1 LLPITPFLPQVSNC
15 LSHQNNLVLQA
26 EPGAGK
32 STALPLSLIDAEWLG
47 NKKIVMLEPR
57 RVAAKSIA
65 NYLAKQLGEKVGDR
79 IGYQVK
85 NDRRISDDTVLEIV
99 TEGILT
105 RRLQN
110 DPELMGVGLVIIDE
124 FHERSLHT
132 DLALMLALEVQQT
145 IREDLKLLVMSATI
159 DTQLISRYLDDA
171 PVIKCPGRVYPVSV
185 DYLHSNDRY
194 LSLKVTKALRPILS
208 AEKRGDTLVF
218 LPGQADINRCLSEA
232 KSTFHDKKNLVF
244 LPLYGGLSLD
254 QQEQAL
260 QPDPSGKRRVV
271 FTTNIAETSLTIEGV
286 TCVIDSGLEKVSVY
300 DPLSC
305 MSRLETS
312 YISKA
317 SAEQRKGRAG
327 RLQAGS
333 CIRLWSE
340 SKQHS
345 LKDFQGEEVLSADLA
360 SLILDILA
368 WGPTD
373 YQAINWLTP
382 PPLAHFDSARQ
393 LLITLGLINDLGK
406 MTPLGTQASK
416 LGVHPRLANMLLRAQ
431 NPLETGMA
439 CELTALLSENDVF
452 YNKSS
457 TDITERLIALQD
469 YKAHKKTALQSWPL
483 KSAIAEQVL
492 STSRSLKNSLK
503 TSTQATKYS
512 LTDLQDHVGRLLLL
526 AYPDRL
532 AKRRSANCGRYQLAN
547 GKGVQLFDE
556 DSLFGSDW
564 LVISDCNAQKKEGH
578 IFSASA
584 ITLEDIHESVGHLM
598 TDKDEYRLDDKKQ
611 NIIGRRISSYLSITL
626 KSQPLTNIPA
636 EEFQRCLNSLL
647 KSEGLRILNWTTACE
662 AWLARATWL
671 GEVVERFPKLSPESL
686 IQSAE
691 QWLLPYIS
699 NVNSLGQ
706 LKKMNVFELV
716 KGCLSWEEQ
725 QLLEQEAPTMYITPS
740 DKKIPVVYNKDQ
752 GPTVSVR
759 LQEMFGEIESPR
771 IGDNSVPIRFELLSP
786 AQRPI
791 QTTSDLAN
799 FWNTSY
805 FDVAKEMRGK
815 YPRHRWPEK
824 PLLEKPGHSIKHRR
838 R

>member
-1 LLPITPFLPQVSNC
+1 
-15 LSHQNNLVLQA
+15 
-26 EPGAGK
+26 
-32 STALPLSLIDAEWLG
+32 
-47 NKKIVMLEPR
+47 
-57 RVAAKSIA
+57 
-65 NYLAKQLGEKVGDR
+65 
-79 IGYQVK
+79 
-85 NDRRISDDTVLEIV
+85 
-99 TEGILT
+99 
-105 RRLQN
+105 
-110 DPELMGVGLVIIDE
+110 
-124 FHERSLHT
+124 
-132 DLALMLALEVQQT
+132 
-145 IREDLKLLVMSATI
+145 
-159 DTQLISRYLDDA
+159 
-171 PVIKCPGRVYPVSV
+171 
-185 DYLHSNDRY
+185 
-194 LSLKVTKALRPILS
+194 
-208 AEKRGDTLVF
+208 
-218 LPGQADINRCLSEA
+218 
-232 KSTFHDKKNLVF
+232 
-244 LPLYGGLSLD
+244 
-254 QQEQAL
+254 
-260 QPDPSGKRRVV
+260 
-271 FTTNIAETSLTIEGV
+271 
-286 TCVIDSGLEKVSVY
+286 VIDSGLEKVSVY